1 MKRMTNLFVALMVAF
16 VMVSCAEKKTF
27 EAINGEWNI
36 VTIGEMAVPDSVDA
50 FLGFNVAEQLVYG
63 NAGCNHL
70 TGTLPAEMSPE
81 VPMFAALGST
91 RMWCAD
97 MAVENALLPAL
108 GQVVDFKVDGNN
120 LYFLD
125 ASGATVV
132 SLEKR

>member
-1 MKRMTNLFVALMVAF
+1 MKRMTNLFVALMAAF

-27 EAINGEWNI
+27 EVLNGEWNV
-36 VTIGEMAVPDSVDA
+36 VTIGEMAVPDSVGA

-70 TGTLPAEMSPE
+70 TGTLSAEVSPE

-125 ASGATVV
+125 AAGSTVV

>member
-1 MKRMTNLFVALMVAF
+1 MKKVTNLFVALMVAF
-16 VMVSCAEKKTF
+16 VMASCAEKKTF
-27 EAINGEWNI
+27 EALNGEWNV
-36 VTIGEMAVPDSVDA
+36 VTIGDMLVPDSVDA

-125 ASGATVV
+125 AAGSTVV

>member
-1 MKRMTNLFVALMVAF
+1 MAAF

-27 EAINGEWNI
+27 EVLNGEWNV

>member
-1 MKRMTNLFVALMVAF
+1 MKKVFGLFVSVMALF
-16 VMVSCAEKKTF
+16 VMVSCAEKKSF
-27 EAINGEWNI
+27 EALNGEWS
-36 VTIGEMAVPDSVDA
+36 VVAIGEMAVPDSVDA

-70 TGTLPAEMSPE
+70 TGSLPAEVNPE
-81 VPMFAALGST
+81 VPMFAAMGST
-91 RMWCAD
+91 RMLCAD
-97 MAVENALLPAL
+97 MSVEDALLPAL

-125 ASGATVV
+125 AAGVTVV

>member
-1 MKRMTNLFVALMVAF
+1 MA
-16 VMVSCAEKKTF
+16 SCAQKKTF
-27 EAINGEWNI
+27 EALNGEWN
-36 VTIGEMAVPDSVDA
+36 VVAIGDMLVPDSVDA

-70 TGTLPAEMSPE
+70 TGTLPSEVSPE

-108 GQVVDFKVDGNN
+108 GQVVDFKVDADN

-125 ASGATVV
+125 AAGATVV
-132 SLEKR
+132 SLAKR

>member
-1 MKRMTNLFVALMVAF
+1 MAAF

-27 EAINGEWNI
+27 EAINGEWNV

-50 FLGFNVAEQLVYG
+50 FVGFNVAEQLVYG

-70 TGTLPAEMSPE
+70 TGTLSAEVSPE

-108 GQVVDFKVDGNN
+108 SQVVDFKVDGNN

-125 ASGATVV
+125 AAGSTVV

>member
-1 MKRMTNLFVALMVAF
+1 MKRMTNLFVALMAIF
-16 VMVSCAEKKTF
+16 VMASCAQKKTF
-27 EAINGEWNI
+27 EALNGEWNV
-36 VTIGEMAVPDSVDA
+36 VTIGDMLVPDSVDA

-70 TGTLPAEMSPE
+70 TGTLPSEVSSE

-108 GQVVDFKVDGNN
+108 GQVVDFKVDADN

-125 ASGATVV
+125 AAGATVV
-132 SLEKR
+132 SLAKR